1 MIKGVVMGSVK
12 IFTRTQ
18 CPKCPAVKE
27 IGRKLKKDGVPVFDY
42 DIDTTDG
49 LAEASFYGILSTPSL
64 VIEDEEEREVASW
77 RGRVPSLEEVMQYLS
92 MNLS

>member
-1 MIKGVVMGSVK
+1 MGSVK